1 MGRCADGFRLFR
13 NFAKSI
19 RNQVT
24 MKRIFGAGLLVGAV
38 LSLASCDYQ
47 KYNTI
52 RQADYRAGDYSKTY
66 KAGDPEVYGL
76 GKDSAAVQSR
86 YKYTPNPA
94 LDTRTQ
100 KIREKLFG
108 AGTNDQGV

>member
-1 MGRCADGFRLFR
+1 
-13 NFAKSI
+13 
-19 RNQVT
+19 
-24 MKRIFGAGLLVGAV
+24 MKRVFSAGLLVAAV

-52 RQADYRAGDYSKTY
+52 RQADVRSKDYRAGYRAGD
-66 KAGDPEVYGL
+66 AEVYGT
-76 GKDSAAVQSR
+76 GKDSAAVQSQ

-94 LDTRTQ
+94 LEGRTQ

-108 AGTNDQGV
+108 TGTIGEGA

>member
-1 MGRCADGFRLFR
+1 
-13 NFAKSI
+13 
-19 RNQVT
+19 
-24 MKRIFGAGLLVGAV
+24 MKRTLTIGLLAITV

-52 RQADYRAGDYSKTY
+52 RQADYRAGDVNPTY
-66 KAGDPEVYGL
+66 RAGDKEVYGL

-86 YKYTPNPA
+86 YKYEPRPE
-94 LDTRTQ
+94 LEQRTQ

-108 AGTNDQGV
+108 SGSINEGA